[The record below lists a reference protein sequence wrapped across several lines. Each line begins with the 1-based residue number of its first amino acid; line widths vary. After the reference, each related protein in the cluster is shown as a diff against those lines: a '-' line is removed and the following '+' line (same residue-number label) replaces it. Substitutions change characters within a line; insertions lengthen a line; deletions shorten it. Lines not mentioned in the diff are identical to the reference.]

1 MPPKQSKEIIIEFDK
16 TSIKAVEEEIKRL
29 ESLDETKSSAFEDA
43 STEADDCV
51 TTIFNEAEPDKTE
64 IHEGATQRVNDAAE
78 DVKASGK
85 DYQVLLT
92 TLQET
97 FDILLELKLQR
108 DGDTTDE
115 DVATRKAYVNRS
127 DNHKDK
133 YNRVYNEILAVI
145 GHQQKLL
152 KKASGSETENRSR
165 GVKVAVEYKPNVL
178 RIDDPPSEMCAWKR
192 TFENYITESGIQQDE
207 YRRINPLLETYLDKP
222 VRTAIKFEPAGKV
235 RLTSKTKDEPTIFGN
250 IEAAWIR
257 KYPLVRRRADCFN
270 VMQQP
275 NEPYYTYRARVFSL
289 AAFADLKDIS
299 EEELIAYIIYK
310 GLTGPNGQAVKKQ
323 LVRSESTKDGKII
336 AEDIDRLADDE
347 EIIENLEEKSERSY
361 PSHTVHKIVQGGSR
375 KPREVIDNGWQKM
388 LGPQKLDAM
397 LAAGLC
403 KYCAKPHTGTC
414 RFKSAQCKNCG
425 GKGHLI
431 VACSKP
437 KQTQQTQASQPTP
450 ANSNAAPRT

>member
-192 TFENYITESGIQQDE
+192 TFENYILESGIQQDE
-207 YRRINPLLETYLDKP
+207 YRRINPLLET
-222 VRTAIKFEPAGKV
+222 
-235 RLTSKTKDEPTIFGN
+235 
-250 IEAAWIR
+250 
-257 KYPLVRRRADCFN
+257 
-270 VMQQP
+270 
-275 NEPYYTYRARVFSL
+275 
-289 AAFADLKDIS
+289 
-299 EEELIAYIIYK
+299 
-310 GLTGPNGQAVKKQ
+310 
-323 LVRSESTKDGKII
+323 
-336 AEDIDRLADDE
+336 
-347 EIIENLEEKSERSY
+347 
-361 PSHTVHKIVQGGSR
+361 
-375 KPREVIDNGWQKM
+375 
-388 LGPQKLDAM
+388 
-397 LAAGLC
+397 
-403 KYCAKPHTGTC
+403 
-414 RFKSAQCKNCG
+414 
-425 GKGHLI
+425 
-431 VACSKP
+431 
-437 KQTQQTQASQPTP
+437 
-450 ANSNAAPRT
+450 